1 MTKIIGVDPGCPLAI
16 GSLDTTTGPTA
27 TYTDDAVAAQIVK
40 AGRKSASWVN
50 QAALITAI
58 LRAEQPDLVLIER
71 VGLRPNESLSAGI
84 PFVGSMFLV
93 EGICA
98 GLRLRYKLVPP
109 NVWKPALGIKV
120 SLKNPKEPARIRAL
134 ETWPDKAS
142 MFARKKDHNIAEALL
157 LAHYG
162 AAEGLV

>member
-16 GSLDTTTGPTA
+16 GSLDTETGPVA

-40 AGRKSASWVN
+40 AGRKGASWVN

-58 LRAEQPDLVLIER
+58 LREEQPDLVLIER
-71 VGLRPNESLSAGI
+71 VTLRPNESISAGI

-109 NVWKPALGIKV
+109 NVWKPALGVKV
-120 SLKNPKEPARIRAL
+120 SLKNPKEPARVRAL
-134 ETWPDKAS
+134 ETWPDRAAWFS
-142 MFARKKDHNIAEALL
+142 RKKDHNIAEALL

-162 AAEGLV
+162 AVEGLV